1 MKNYILRN
9 KRNIIA
15 LLVILIAVSITGSFY
30 LQKKGGYYVDEG
42 MTLFLAN
49 GQYNGG
55 VTTQS
60 GAGFQDFVKEYVLRD
75 SFSATVSNVKE
86 MLQDVMGAGNYSQE
100 GTVEWYDAARKMLQ
114 GENSWMDGEEL
125 YRQITVSPEERF
137 DYLQVYINQAMDVH
151 PPLYYFIV
159 HTVFGIFAGNYSD
172 AYLFGINLFFLL
184 AACVVLYCMAE
195 ELWNRPELSL
205 GIVAAY
211 GFSQGFLSCVLY
223 FRMYAMETF
232 AVMATLYL
240 YLCMQKKQWNCTR
253 RERFALG
260 AAAVLGFMIHYYYIL
275 YLVPLF
281 VIACVRMLK
290 AHQTAACRKYFG
302 SMVLA
307 GIVSVILWPFS
318 LYHILFGY
326 RGTEAISNLNMTG
339 LGGKLRQCAGTI
351 RTAIF
356 LDNFWVMLL
365 AAAVLAGSV
374 ILSFT
379 GYCGSHFYGCSLHF
393 AGSSANR
400 GALKTQNTD
409 ENKGGRPSGGAP
421 KLICPPELWIPAVFY
436 GLIVIKVAPAVSDRY
451 IMCLFPILFL
461 LLGMAVTELI
471 ERFLPKRVIR
481 RIMAGVVCVSYVVA
495 SLCLTTPN
503 YLYSDQLKMKP
514 GYASSPAEL
523 NCLMI
528 ADDDYRGFP
537 EAVKLS
543 RFDQVMVIGA
553 AEMERLQE
561 NPPRERGEQIVV
573 YIFGGLEVEQVL
585 QEAVESLDREKG
597 DVQEIESDIA
607 DFRAFII

>member
-1 MKNYILRN
+1 MKNYVLRN
-9 KRNIIA
+9 KTNLIA
-15 LLVILIAVSITGSFY
+15 LLLILIAISITGSFY

-114 GENSWMDGEEL
+114 GENNWMDGEEL
-125 YRQITVSPEERF
+125 YRQITVSPDERF

-159 HTVFGIFAGNYSD
+159 HTVFGIFAGSYSD

-184 AACVVLYCMAE
+184 ATCVVLYRMAE
-195 ELWNRPELSL
+195 ELWNRPGLSV
-205 GIVAAY
+205 GVVAVY
-211 GFSQGFLSCVLY
+211 GFSQGFLSCALY

-232 AVMATLYL
+232 VVVATLYL
-240 YLCMQKKQWNCTR
+240 YLRMQKKQWNCTR
-253 RERFALG
+253 RDRFALG

-275 YLVPLF
+275 FLLPLF
-281 VIACVRMLK
+281 LIACVRMLK
-290 AHQTAACRKYFG
+290 AHQTVACRKYLG

-339 LGGKLRQCAGTI
+339 LWGKLGQCAGTI
-351 RTAIF
+351 RTALF
-356 LDNFWVMLL
+356 LDNLWVTLL
-365 AAAVLAGSV
+365 TVVILAGYV
-374 ILSFT
+374 IL
-379 GYCGSHFYGCSLHF
+379 HL
-393 AGSSANR
+393 
-400 GALKTQNTD
+400 
-409 ENKGGRPSGGAP
+409 GRKIRPHEEMVSEERQF
-421 KLICPPELWIPAVFY
+421 ICMPELWIPALCYCVV
-436 GLIVIKVAPAVSDRY
+436 VIKVAPAVSDRY
-451 IMCLFPILFL
+451 IMCLFPIFFL

-471 ERFLPKRVIR
+471 ERFLPKRTIR
-481 RIMAGVVCVSYVVA
+481 RIVAGVLCIGYVVT

-503 YLYSDQLKMKP
+503 YLYSDQLEMKP
-514 GYASSPAEL
+514 GYEASPEEL

-543 RFDQVMVIGA
+543 KFDQVMVIGV
-553 AEMERLQE
+553 AEMERLQG
-561 NPPRERGEQIVV
+561 NPPKERGEQIVV
-573 YIFGGLEVEQVL
+573 YVFGGLEVEQVL
-585 QEAVESLDREKG
+585 QEAVESLGREKG
-597 DVQEIESDIA
+597 DVREIESDIV

>member
-1 MKNYILRN
+1 LKNYVLRN
-9 KRNIIA
+9 KRNLIA
-15 LLVILIAVSITGSFY
+15 LLLILIAISITGSFY

-60 GAGFQDFVKEYVLRD
+60 EAGFQDFVKEYVLRN
-75 SFSATVSNVKE
+75 SFSATVSNVKK

-114 GENSWMDGEEL
+114 GENNWMDGEEL
-125 YRQITVSPEERF
+125 YRQITVSPDERF

-159 HTVFGIFAGNYSD
+159 HTVFGIFAGSYSD

-184 AACVVLYCMAE
+184 ATCVVLYRMAE
-195 ELWNRPELSL
+195 ELWNRPGLSL
-205 GIVAAY
+205 GVVVVY
-211 GFSQGFLSCVLY
+211 GFSQGFLSCALY

-232 AVMATLYL
+232 AVVATLYL

-253 RERFALG
+253 RDRFALG
-260 AAAVLGFMIHYYYIL
+260 VAAVLGFMIHYYYIL
-275 YLVPLF
+275 FLLPLF
-281 VIACVRMLK
+281 LIACVRMLK
-290 AHQTAACRKYFG
+290 AHQTVACRRYFG

-339 LGGKLRQCAGTI
+339 LWGKLGQCAGTI
-351 RTAIF
+351 RTAMF
-356 LDNFWVMLL
+356 LDNLWIMLL
-365 AAAVLAGSV
+365 AVAILAGYE
-374 ILSFT
+374 ILHLGRRIRSQEET
-379 GYCGSHFYGCSLHF
+379 GDTSEEKAF
-393 AGSSANR
+393 
-400 GALKTQNTD
+400 
-409 ENKGGRPSGGAP
+409 
-421 KLICPPELWIPAVFY
+421 ICMPEFWIPALCYCVV
-436 GLIVIKVAPAVSDRY
+436 VIKVAPVVSDRY
-451 IMCLFPILFL
+451 IMCLFPIVFL
-461 LLGMAVTELI
+461 LLGMVVTELI
-471 ERFLPKRVIR
+471 ERFLPKRTIR
-481 RIMAGVVCVSYVVA
+481 RIVAGVLCVGYAVA

-503 YLYSDQLKMKP
+503 YLYSDQLEMKP
-514 GYASSPAEL
+514 GYEASPAEL

-543 RFDQVMVIGA
+543 RFDQVMVIGV
-553 AEMERLQE
+553 AEMERLQG
-561 NPPRERGEQIVV
+561 NPPKERGEQIVV
-573 YIFGGLEVEQVL
+573 YVFGGLEVEQVL
-585 QEAVESLDREKG
+585 QEAVESLGREK
-597 DVQEIESDIA
+597 DNVREIESDIV

>member
-1 MKNYILRN
+1 MKNYVLRN
-9 KRNIIA
+9 KRNLIA
-15 LLVILIAVSITGSFY
+15 LLLILIAISITGSFY

-60 GAGFQDFVKEYVLRD
+60 EAGFQDFVKEYVLRD
-75 SFSATVSNVKE
+75 SLSATVSNVKE
-86 MLQDVMGAGNYSQE
+86 MLQDVVGAGNYSQE

-114 GENSWMDGEEL
+114 GENNWMDGEKL
-125 YRQITVSPEERF
+125 YRQITVSPDERF

-159 HTVFGIFAGNYSD
+159 HTVFGIFAGSYSD
-172 AYLFGINLFFLL
+172 AYLFGINFFFLL
-184 AACVVLYCMAE
+184 ATCAVLYRMAE

-205 GIVAAY
+205 GAVAVY
-211 GFSQGFLSCVLY
+211 GFSQGFLSCALY

-232 AVMATLYL
+232 AVVATLYL
-240 YLCMQKKQWNCTR
+240 YLRMQKKQWNCTKR
-253 RERFALG
+253 DRFALG

-275 YLVPLF
+275 FLLPLF
-281 VIACVRMLK
+281 LIVCVRMLK
-290 AHQTAACRKYFG
+290 AHQTVACRKYLG

-339 LGGKLRQCAGTI
+339 LWGKLRQCAETI
-351 RTAIF
+351 RTAMF
-356 LDNFWVMLL
+356 LDNLWVMLL
-365 AAAVLAGSV
+365 AVVILAGYV
-374 ILSFT
+374 IL
-379 GYCGSHFYGCSLHF
+379 HL
-393 AGSSANR
+393 
-400 GALKTQNTD
+400 
-409 ENKGGRPSGGAP
+409 GRKIRHHEEMASEERQF
-421 KLICPPELWIPAVFY
+421 ICMPELWIPALCYCVV
-436 GLIVIKVAPAVSDRY
+436 VIKVAPVVSDRY
-451 IMCLFPILFL
+451 IMCLFPIFFL

-471 ERFLPKRVIR
+471 ERFLPKRTIR
-481 RIMAGVVCVSYVVA
+481 IIVAGILCVSYAVA

-503 YLYSDQLKMKP
+503 YLYLDQLEMKP
-514 GYASSPAEL
+514 GYEASPEEL

-543 RFDQVMVIGA
+543 KFDQVMVIGV
-553 AEMERLQE
+553 AEMERLQG
-561 NPPRERGEQIVV
+561 NPPKERGEQIVV
-573 YIFGGLEVEQVL
+573 YVFGGLEVEQIL
-585 QEAVESLDREKG
+585 QEAVESLGREKD
-597 DVQEIESDIA
+597 DVREIESDIV